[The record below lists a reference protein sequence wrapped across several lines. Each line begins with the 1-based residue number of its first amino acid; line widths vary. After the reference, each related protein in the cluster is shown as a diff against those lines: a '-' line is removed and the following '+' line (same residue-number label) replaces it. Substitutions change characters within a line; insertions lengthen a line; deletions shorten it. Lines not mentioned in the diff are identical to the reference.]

1 MQFERNQGPFGAYK
15 PANTNDK
22 ITCRPGEC
30 ARDGVNRAR
39 ASGRGP
45 VLGALSS
52 ELLLV
57 GAGLGIAALG
67 LMHQGGWLDGGF
79 AFVLAGLCMALV
91 GALTLWRASGRAL
104 KEGSEAE
111 ARLSQLAEKL
121 EGGLESL
128 EDIRWDLRDGEA
140 RYRDLVEGQG
150 DVVFRCDNEGRLTF
164 VNDAFCTSFDARR
177 EEVLGQHFEVSVV
190 AGASAG
196 EVERDMESGRRRY
209 IQEVETANG
218 PRWFAW
224 EDIEIR
230 ADGGAIKEVQSLG
243 RDVTEQRAAETA
255 LKEARELAEDA
266 NQAKSRFLAS
276 MSHEIRTPMNGI
288 LGMTG
293 LLIDTKQTAEQ
304 KTYARAIQTSAKAL
318 LSLIDEILDF
328 SKIEAGKLELK
339 AEAFNLAEA
348 LQGVVEL
355 LAPRARDKGLEIGWY
370 GEPSLPGHVV
380 GDEIRLRQVLM
391 NLIGNAIK
399 FTETGG
405 VALEVERAPG
415 HNAFAIR
422 CRVRDTGIGMDEEEQ
437 RDIFNEFEQ
446 ADSTRA
452 RRHGGTGLGL
462 AISKRLVAEMGGEIT
477 VESAPDQGSIFQFDI
492 PLGEDRDGAIDQD
505 WPALSRAPRVLM
517 VDDGVIEAELI
528 ARTLRA
534 RDCTVELASPANAVL
549 QLWSASHEGKPYEAI
564 IMTASIA
571 RGGGA
576 IIAQA
581 GEACGR
587 EDALRSIVLIDPSER
602 GEVDE
607 FKRVGIDAFLVRPVR
622 PVSLFAQIEGGED
635 NHYVAPAYGG
645 AIADTDGLFEA
656 QTPRTGASGKHVL
669 LAEDNGINALL
680 ACKMLEK
687 TGCEFTHVEDGKEA
701 VAAVK
706 ASIIGEGPAID
717 LVLMDIHMPELD
729 GIEATKVIHQLCRT
743 RDTKA
748 PPIVALTAD
757 AFSEER
763 QRYLEAGLDD
773 YLAKPFEREE
783 LEALLA
789 KWVDEPVGV
798 AKDASMMSSA

>member
-1 MQFERNQGPFGAYK
+1 M
-15 PANTNDK
+15 
-22 ITCRPGEC
+22 
-30 ARDGVNRAR
+30 RAR
-39 ASGRGP
+39 
-45 VLGALSS
+45 
-52 ELLLV
+52 
-57 GAGLGIAALG
+57 
-67 LMHQGGWLDGGF
+67 
-79 AFVLAGLCMALV
+79 
-91 GALTLWRASGRAL
+91 
-104 KEGSEAE
+104 
-111 ARLSQLAEKL
+111 
-121 EGGLESL
+121 
-128 EDIRWDLRDGEA
+128 
-140 RYRDLVEGQG
+140 
-150 DVVFRCDNEGRLTF
+150 
-164 VNDAFCTSFDARR
+164 
-177 EEVLGQHFEVSVV
+177 
-190 AGASAG
+190 
-196 EVERDMESGRRRY
+196 
-209 IQEVETANG
+209 
-218 PRWFAW
+218 
-224 EDIEIR
+224 
-230 ADGGAIKEVQSLG
+230 
-243 RDVTEQRAAETA
+243 
-255 LKEARELAEDA
+255 
-266 NQAKSRFLAS
+266 SR
-276 MSHEIRTPMNGI
+276 P
-288 LGMTG
+288 
-293 LLIDTKQTAEQ
+293 QP
-304 KTYARAIQTSAKAL
+304 KAL

-477 VESAPDQGSIFQFDI
+477 VESAPNQGSIFQFDI
-492 PLGEDRDGAIDQD
+492 PLGEDRDATIDQD

-656 QTPRTGASGKHVL
+656 QSRERAQAASMCCWPRT
-669 LAEDNGINALL
+669 
-680 ACKMLEK
+680 
-687 TGCEFTHVEDGKEA
+687 T
-701 VAAVK
+701 
-706 ASIIGEGPAID
+706 
-717 LVLMDIHMPELD
+717 
-729 GIEATKVIHQLCRT
+729 
-743 RDTKA
+743 
-748 PPIVALTAD
+748 
-757 AFSEER
+757 
-763 QRYLEAGLDD
+763 
-773 YLAKPFEREE
+773 
-783 LEALLA
+783 
-789 KWVDEPVGV
+789 
-798 AKDASMMSSA
+798 ASMRCWPARCWKRPAASSPMWRTARKRWRRSRPASSAKGRRSTWC

>member
-1 MQFERNQGPFGAYK
+1 MQFERNQGPFGAYQ

-39 ASGRGP
+39 ANERCKR
-45 VLGALSS
+45 VRAVSS

-57 GAGLGIAALG
+57 GAGLAVTTLG
-67 LMHQGGWLDGGF
+67 LLHLDGRIDGGL
-79 AFVLAGLCMALV
+79 AFVLAGLGIGLA
-91 GALTLWRASGRAL
+91 GAFTLWREIGRAQIAA
-104 KEGSEAE
+104 SEAE
-111 ARLSQLAEKL
+111 ARLNQLAEKL

-128 EDIRWDLRDGEA
+128 EDMRWDLRDGEA

-164 VNDAFCTSFDARR
+164 VNDAFCSSFGTSR
-177 EEVLGQHFEVSVV
+177 EEALGQHFEVSVV

-196 EVERDMESGRRRY
+196 EVERDPDSGRRRY
-209 IQEVETANG
+209 IQEVETASG

-224 EDIEIR
+224 EDVEIR
-230 ADGGAIKEVQSLG
+230 GDGGAIKEVQSLG

-293 LLIDTKQTAEQ
+293 LLIDTNLTAEQ
-304 KTYARAIQTSAKAL
+304 KTYSRAIQSSAKAL

-339 AEAFNLAEA
+339 HEAFNLAEA

-355 LAPRARDKGLEIGWY
+355 LAPRARDKGLEIGWFAD
-370 GEPSLPGHVV
+370 PKLPAQVI

-391 NLIGNAIK
+391 NLVGNAIK
-399 FTETGG
+399 FTESGG
-405 VALEVERAPG
+405 VSLEVERADGP
-415 HNAFAIR
+415 HAFAIR
-422 CRVRDTGIGMDEEEQ
+422 CQVRDTGIGMDEDDQ
-437 RDIFNEFEQ
+437 RAIFNEFEQ

-462 AISKRLVAEMGGEIT
+462 AISKRLVEEMGGEIR
-477 VESAPDQGSIFQFDI
+477 VESTPDKGSTFVFDI
-492 PLGEDRDGAIDQD
+492 PLSQDREAAIGEE
-505 WPALSRAPRVLM
+505 WPALSSAPRVLI
-517 VDDGVIEAELI
+517 VDDGVIEADLI
-528 ARTLRA
+528 ARMLRA
-534 RDCTVELASPANAVL
+534 RACQVEHASPENAVL
-549 QLWSASHEGKPYEAI
+549 ALWSASHEGKPYEAI
-564 IMTASIA
+564 LMTASIA

-581 GEACGR
+581 GEACGQA
-587 EDALRSIVLIDPSER
+587 DALRSIVLIDPSER

-622 PVSLFAQIEGGED
+622 PVSLFAQLEGGEGS
-635 NHYVAPAYGG
+635 HYVTPAYGG
-645 AIADTDGLFEA
+645 AISDPDALFEE
-656 QTPRTGASGKHVL
+656 QSPQGQEEGKHVL

-680 ACKMLEK
+680 ASKMLEK
-687 TGCEFTHVEDGKEA
+687 TGCEVSHVEDGKEA

-706 ASIIGEGPAID
+706 ASIMGEGRAID
-717 LVLMDIHMPELD
+717 VVLMDIHMPEMD
-729 GIEATKVIHQLCRT
+729 GIEATKVIHQLCQSQGAT
-743 RDTKA
+743 A

-763 QRYLEAGLDD
+763 QRYLDSGLDD

-789 KWVDEPVGV
+789 KWCDAPVGV
-798 AKDASMMSSA
+798 DKDPSMLSSA